1 MATTT
6 IILACILMPLLL
18 YYESKEI
25 PKGILPVKT
34 AISLL
39 FVIAALIQPPRFSSK
54 ISNVSPNTKKVVSPL
69 LLFFS

>member
-6 IILACILMPLLL
+6 IILACILTPVLL

-34 AISLL
+34 PFPFCSL
-39 FVIAALIQPPRFSSK
+39 
-54 ISNVSPNTKKVVSPL
+54 
-69 LLFFS
+69 